1 MDKLNHRL
9 QISTSSRTRG
19 GVGLILIRLEVA
31 AAVNSKKPPGIT
43 TVFAFMTS
51 KTSPE
56 PKTSE
61 KRLES
66 PKPWNATNH
75 AKRKQRKTRQMKSCK
90 AVLWLFPIITNTGL
104 LFFFFFFRG
113 VTGKLKGITFFPQFQ
128 WVLNFSLFF
137 FFCPCREIQLSV
149 SQRESKNMSFPSVPQ
164 GTWENV
170 GGFSLCW
177 QHCVSVF
184 TLHTSC
190 HRVSEWDY
198 PTHGVTNLNTKHTEK
213 NTVKKKNGWK
223 GWRPLYGMESE
234 PPNRRLIVI
243 VGVEV
248 GEVCVGICL
257 PGKLWVEVLISFF
270 QDQVVF
276 VEGLGDEKEIEE

>member
-113 VTGKLKGITFFPQFQ
+113 VTGKLKGITFFPQFH

-137 FFCPCREIQLSV
+137 FLS
-149 SQRESKNMSFPSVPQ
+149 MSGNPV
-164 GTWENV
+164 V
-170 GGFSLCW
+170 RFSA
-177 QHCVSVF
+177 
-184 TLHTSC
+184 
-190 HRVSEWDY
+190 R
-198 PTHGVTNLNTKHTEK
+198 
-213 NTVKKKNGWK
+213 VKKYELSERTPRHLRECG
-223 GWRPLYGMESE
+223 RFFPL
-234 PPNRRLIVI
+234 LATLC
-243 VGVEV
+243 
-248 GEVCVGICL
+248 VCFYITYQL
-257 PGKLWVEVLISFF
+257 P
-270 QDQVVF
+270 
-276 VEGLGDEKEIEE
+276 